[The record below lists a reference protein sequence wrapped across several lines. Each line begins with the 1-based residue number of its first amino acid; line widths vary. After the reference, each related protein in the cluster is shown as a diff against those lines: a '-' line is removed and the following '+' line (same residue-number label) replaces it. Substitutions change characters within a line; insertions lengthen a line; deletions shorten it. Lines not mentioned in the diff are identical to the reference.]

1 MSDEKP
7 PDMSHRRNGLGLTD
21 RQAKWGAGIGVSL
34 ALVSQLKGYFVSR
47 EEGEVAK
54 VNVANITAQ
63 ISELRAEQKTAVID
77 LKTDQAAQVAE
88 LTRVIELKTDKI
100 VELINK
106 TEERS
111 VRVNERQ
118 DNRIDN
124 LEFVI
129 LTKPS
134 RGK

>member
-7 PDMSHRRNGLGLTD
+7 DMTHRRNGLGLTD
-21 RQAKWGAGIGVSL
+21 RQAKWGAGIGLSL

-63 ISELRAEQKTAVID
+63 ISSLQESQKSAVID
-77 LKTDQAAQVAE
+77 LKAEQAAQVAE
-88 LTRVIELKTDKI
+88 LTRVIERKTDKI

-106 TEERS
+106 SEERS
-111 VRVNERQ
+111 VRLNERQ

-124 LEFVI
+124 LEFVL

-134 RGK
+134 KTK